1 MCLFATE
8 DVWLKTEETHWSVPL
23 TSPHGP
29 RQDTIYP
36 TNAAPISHPKVQLAT
51 LLRISLMLPSS
62 RSNESVEESARHS
75 IEICKNEDTL
85 LRSQEPRIQVT

>member
-1 MCLFATE
+1 MVENRGNALVCPSLS
-8 DVWLKTEETHWSVPL
+8 LHL
-23 TSPHGP
+23 TGRVDKIP
-29 RQDTIYP
+29 YP

-85 LRSQEPRIQVT
+85 LRSQEPMIQVT